1 MKYNKSFFPRSA
13 VLEIS
18 NICNLRCIHCYLDK
32 SKCNFID
39 LNMCLDVIDQLNRL
53 GCFKI
58 VITGGEVFLHKD
70 ILFKIV
76 KKAKEMDFEV
86 TVITNF
92 TLCTYED
99 IRLLKDLGL
108 DNLNISIYG
117 KDSDSYLRITGT
129 TQDVSELREKVL
141 YSKQIGIN
149 VTVLSA
155 GINSL
160 YPDLLDLQEWCR
172 KNELPFNLAFVIYGK
187 ESGCQLTE
195 TLSEDEMIEL
205 LMRDTK
211 VDSSLVGNTVKKRSA
226 LDFCSAGAHTI
237 CIAANGNVY
246 PCANWRV
253 TVGSIFESPLIEIWN
268 NSKELVRIRQSS
280 YIDFECSNCEK
291 FDLCPVCPGINYSAT
306 GNAHK
311 PSLELCKYTSAIY
324 KCRSKKQTANIEEK
338 LE

>member
-32 SKCNFID
+32 SKRNVLGLQVCV
-39 LNMCLDVIDQLNRL
+39 DVINQLSKM

-70 ILFKIV
+70 ILFEIV
-76 KKAKEMDFEV
+76 KIAKKMDFEV
-86 TVITNF
+86 TVITNL

-99 IRLLKDLGL
+99 IRLLKDIGL

-117 KDSDSYLRITGT
+117 RDGDSYLRFTGRN
-129 TQDVSELREKVL
+129 QDVFELKEKIL
-141 YSKQIGIN
+141 YARKIGIN
-149 VTVLSA
+149 ITVLSV

-160 YPDLLDLQEWCR
+160 YFDLLDLQEWCR
-172 KNELPFNLAFVIYGK
+172 ENEVPFNIAFVIYGK
-187 ESGCQLTE
+187 ESGCQLAE
-195 TLSEDEMIEL
+195 ALSEDKMIEL
-205 LMRDTK
+205 LMKDTK
-211 VDSSLVGNTVKKRSA
+211 VHSSHTGNAVKIRSA
-226 LDFCSAGAHTI
+226 SDFCSAGAHTI

-253 TVGSIFESPLIEIWN
+253 KVGSIFESPLIEIWN
-268 NSKELVRIRQSS
+268 NSEELVRIRQSS
-280 YIDFECSNCEK
+280 YMDFECSKCER
-291 FDLCPVCPGINYSAT
+291 FDLCPVCPGINYSTT

-311 PSLELCKYTSAIY
+311 PSPGLCKYTSAIY
-324 KCRSKKQTANIEEK
+324 KCSSKR
-338 LE
+338 